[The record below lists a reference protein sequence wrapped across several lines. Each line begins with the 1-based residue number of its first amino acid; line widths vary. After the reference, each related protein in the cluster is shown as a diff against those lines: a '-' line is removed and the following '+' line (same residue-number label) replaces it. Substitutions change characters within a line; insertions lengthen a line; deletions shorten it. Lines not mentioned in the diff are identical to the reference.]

1 MSPDR
6 FIARKLKFQG
16 KLATV
21 SIAVSFLVI
30 IIAVAVSSG
39 FRQSVRDGIAA
50 LTGDIRIAPST
61 SIVSEEAP
69 VPAHLPS
76 EAAILAIPGVQSIRP
91 VAVRAGIV
99 RSGDVIHGVLV
110 KGIPDR
116 PDSSLCVS
124 IPTRLAAIT
133 GLKEGDDM
141 TTYFIGE
148 KVRVRKFHV
157 TEVHRDMLEMDDN
170 LVVYAN
176 LSDIQRLSGWSE
188 DQASAL
194 EVSVDPTHRTN
205 MWVNDL
211 TDEIGMRLVLS
222 GSDVESDLVA
232 TSSVRANPQ
241 IFDWLDLLDFNV
253 LVILI
258 LMIVVAGVNMISGL
272 LIVLLRNIA
281 TIGTLKTLGMS
292 DRAIGKVF
300 LRVAAGVVL
309 KGMLIGNAV
318 GLLFCVVQQ
327 TTHLLKLDP
336 TNYFVSFVPVHIDL
350 PWILAADA
358 IAFVAIMLLLL
369 IPTIFAR
376 NDNVIPTRSKTEEG
390 IFIGDKPPHTR
401 QTCREPLARR
411 RPSAFRGSPEQP
423 G

>member
-16 KLATV
+16 KLAAA

-30 IIAVAVSSG
+30 IVAVAVSSG
-39 FRQSVRDGIAA
+39 FRQSVRDGVAR
-50 LTGDIRIAPST
+50 LTGDIRIAPS
-61 SIVSEEAP
+61 SAVAAEGDP
-69 VPAHLPS
+69 VPVHLPS
-76 EAAILAIPGVQSIRP
+76 EEAILGISGVQSIRP

-99 RSGDVIHGVLV
+99 RSGDIIHGVLV
-110 KGIPDR
+110 KGVPDR

-141 TTYFIGE
+141 TTYFVGE

-157 TEVHRDMLEMDDN
+157 TSVHRDMLEMDDN

-176 LSDIQRLSGWSE
+176 LADIQRLNGWNE

-194 EVSVDPTHRTN
+194 EVSVDPAHRTN
-205 MWVNDL
+205 LWVNEL

-222 GSDVESDLVA
+222 GEEGEDNLVA
-232 TSSVRANPQ
+232 TSSVRTYGQ

-272 LIVLLRNIA
+272 LIVLFRNIA
-281 TIGTLKTLGMS
+281 TIGTLKTLGMG
-292 DRAIGKVF
+292 DRAI
-300 LRVAAGVVL
+300 
-309 KGMLIGNAV
+309 MLIGNAV
-318 GLLFCVVQQ
+318 GLLFCFFQQ
-327 TTHLLKLDP
+327 ATHLLKLDP
-336 TNYFVSFVPVHIDL
+336 VNYFVSYVPVHVDI
-350 PWILAADA
+350 PWILAADLV
-358 IAFVAIMLLLL
+358 AFVAIMLLLL
-369 IPTIFAR
+369 IPTLFIAR
-376 NDNVIPTRSKTEEG
+376 VDPA
-390 IFIGDKPPHTR
+390 
-401 QTCREPLARR
+401 QTVKAE
-411 RPSAFRGSPEQP
+411 
-423 G
+423 

>member
-16 KLATV
+16 ELAAA

-30 IIAVAVSSG
+30 IVAVAVSSG
-39 FRQSVRDGIAA
+39 FRQSVRDGVAR
-50 LTGDIRIAPST
+50 LTGDIRIAPS
-61 SIVSEEAP
+61 SAVAAEGDP
-69 VPAHLPS
+69 VPVHLPS
-76 EAAILAIPGVQSIRP
+76 EEAILGISGVQSVRP

-99 RSGDVIHGVLV
+99 RSGEIIHGVLV
-110 KGIPDR
+110 KGLPDR

-141 TTYFIGE
+141 TTYFVGE

-157 TEVHRDMLEMDDN
+157 TDVHRDMLEMDDN

-176 LSDIQRLSGWSE
+176 LADIQRLNGWTA

-194 EVSVDPTHRTN
+194 EVSVDPAHRTN
-205 MWVNDL
+205 AWVNEL
-211 TDEIGMRLVLS
+211 TDEIGMRLLLS
-222 GSDVESDLVA
+222 GGEGEDNLVA
-232 TSSVRANPQ
+232 TSSVRTYGQ

-272 LIVLLRNIA
+272 LIVLFRNIA
-281 TIGTLKTLGMS
+281 TIGTLKTLGMG

-309 KGMLIGNAV
+309 KGMLIGNAL
-318 GLLFCVVQQ
+318 GLLFCFVQQ
-327 TTHLLKLDP
+327 ATHLLKLDP
-336 TNYFVSFVPVHIDL
+336 ANYFVSYVPVHVDV
-350 PWILAADA
+350 PWILAADLV
-358 IAFVAIMLLLL
+358 AFVAIMLLLL
-369 IPTIFAR
+369 IPTLFIAR
-376 NDNVIPTRSKTEEG
+376 VDPA
-390 IFIGDKPPHTR
+390 
-401 QTCREPLARR
+401 QTVKAE
-411 RPSAFRGSPEQP
+411 
-423 G
+423 

>member
-6 FIARKLKFQG
+6 FIARKLQFQG
-16 KLATV
+16 KLAAA

-30 IIAVAVSSG
+30 IVAVAVSSG
-39 FRQSVRDGIAA
+39 FRQSVRDGVAR
-50 LTGDIRIAPST
+50 LTGDIRIAPSSAVAT
-61 SIVSEEAP
+61 EGAP
-69 VPAHLPS
+69 IPVHLPS
-76 EAAILAIPGVQSIRP
+76 EEAILAIPGVQSVRP

-99 RSGDVIHGVLV
+99 RSGDIIHGVLV
-110 KGIPDR
+110 KGLPDR

-133 GLKEGDDM
+133 GLREGDDM
-141 TTYFIGE
+141 TTYFIGDQ
-148 KVRVRKFHV
+148 VRVRKFHV

-176 LSDIQRLSGWSE
+176 LADIQRLNGWNA

-194 EVSVDPTHRTN
+194 EVSVDPAHRTN
-205 MWVNDL
+205 LWVNDL
-211 TDEIGMRLVLS
+211 TDEIGMRLLLS
-222 GSDVESDLVA
+222 GAEGEDSLVA
-232 TSSVRANPQ
+232 TSSVRTYAQ

-272 LIVLLRNIA
+272 LIVLFRNIA
-281 TIGTLKTLGMS
+281 TIGTLKTLGMG

-309 KGMLIGNAV
+309 KGMLVGNAL
-318 GLLFCVVQQ
+318 GLLFCFVQQ
-327 TTHLLKLDP
+327 STHLLKLDP
-336 TNYFVSFVPVHIDL
+336 SNYFVSYVPVHVDI

-358 IAFVAIMLLLL
+358 VAFAAIMLLLL
-369 IPTIFAR
+369 IPTLFIAR
-376 NDNVIPTRSKTEEG
+376 VDPA
-390 IFIGDKPPHTR
+390 
-401 QTCREPLARR
+401 QTVKAE
-411 RPSAFRGSPEQP
+411 
-423 G
+423 

>member
-350 PWILAADA
+350 PWILAA
-358 IAFVAIMLLLL
+358 AFVAIMLLLL
-369 IPTIFAR
+369 IPTLFIAR
-376 NDNVIPTRSKTEEG
+376 VDPA
-390 IFIGDKPPHTR
+390 
-401 QTCREPLARR
+401 QTVKAE
-411 RPSAFRGSPEQP
+411 
-423 G
+423 

>member
-16 KLATV
+16 KLAAV

-61 SIVSEEAP
+61 SIVSEGAP
-69 VPAHLPS
+69 VPVHLPS
-76 EAAILAIPGVQSIRP
+76 EQAILAIPGVQSIRP

-110 KGIPDR
+110 KGVPDR

-188 DQASAL
+188 EEASAL
-194 EVSVDPTHRTN
+194 EVSVDPAHRTN

-211 TDEIGMRLVLS
+211 TDEIGMRLLLS
-222 GSDVESDLVA
+222 GNDAEADLVA
-232 TSSVRANPQ
+232 TSSVRSNPQ

-253 LVILI
+253 VVILI
-258 LMIVVAGVNMISGL
+258 LMIIVAGVNMISGL
-272 LIVLLRNIA
+272 LIVL
-281 TIGTLKTLGMS
+281 
-292 DRAIGKVF
+292 
-300 LRVAAGVVL
+300 
-309 KGMLIGNAV
+309 
-318 GLLFCVVQQ
+318 
-327 TTHLLKLDP
+327 
-336 TNYFVSFVPVHIDL
+336 
-350 PWILAADA
+350 
-358 IAFVAIMLLLL
+358 
-369 IPTIFAR
+369 
-376 NDNVIPTRSKTEEG
+376 
-390 IFIGDKPPHTR
+390 
-401 QTCREPLARR
+401 
-411 RPSAFRGSPEQP
+411 
-423 G
+423 

>member
-16 KLATV
+16 KLAAA

-30 IIAVAVSSG
+30 IVAVAVSSG
-39 FRQSVRDGIAA
+39 FRQSVRDGVAR
-50 LTGDIRIAPST
+50 LTGDIRIAPS
-61 SIVSEEAP
+61 SAVAAEGDP
-69 VPAHLPS
+69 VPVHLPS
-76 EAAILAIPGVQSIRP
+76 EEAILGISGVQSVRP

-99 RSGDVIHGVLV
+99 RSGDIIHGVLV
-110 KGIPDR
+110 KGLPDR

-141 TTYFIGE
+141 TTYFVGE
-148 KVRVRKFHV
+148 KVRVHKFHV

-176 LSDIQRLSGWSE
+176 LADIQRLNGWSAV
-188 DQASAL
+188 QASAL
-194 EVSVDPTHRTN
+194 EVSVDPAHRTN
-205 MWVNDL
+205 AWVNEL
-211 TDEIGMRLVLS
+211 TDEIGMRLLLS
-222 GSDVESDLVA
+222 GEEGEDSLVA
-232 TSSVRANPQ
+232 TSSVRTYGQ

-272 LIVLLRNIA
+272 LIVLFRNIA
-281 TIGTLKTLGMS
+281 TIGTLKTLGMG

-318 GLLFCVVQQ
+318 GLLFCFVQQ
-327 TTHLLKLDP
+327 ATHLLKLDP
-336 TNYFVSFVPVHIDL
+336 ANYFVSYVPVHVDV
-350 PWILAADA
+350 PWILAADFV
-358 IAFVAIMLLLL
+358 AFVAIMLLLL
-369 IPTIFAR
+369 IPTLFIAR
-376 NDNVIPTRSKTEEG
+376 VDPA
-390 IFIGDKPPHTR
+390 
-401 QTCREPLARR
+401 QTVKAE
-411 RPSAFRGSPEQP
+411 
-423 G
+423 

>member
-16 KLATV
+16 KLAAA
-21 SIAVSFLVI
+21 SIAVSFLI
-30 IIAVAVSSG
+30 IIVAVAVSSG
-39 FRQSVRDGIAA
+39 FRQSVRDGVAR
-50 LTGDIRIAPST
+50 LTGDIRIAPS
-61 SIVSEEAP
+61 SAVAAEGDP
-69 VPAHLPS
+69 VPVHLPS
-76 EAAILAIPGVQSIRP
+76 EEAILGIPGVQSIRP

-99 RSGDVIHGVLV
+99 RSGDIIHGVLV
-110 KGIPDR
+110 KGLPDR

-141 TTYFIGE
+141 TTYFVGE

-157 TEVHRDMLEMDDN
+157 TDVHRDMLEMDDN

-176 LSDIQRLSGWSE
+176 LADIQRLNGWTA

-194 EVSVDPTHRTN
+194 EVSVDPVHRTN
-205 MWVNDL
+205 LWINDL
-211 TDEIGMRLVLS
+211 TDEIGMRLLLS
-222 GSDVESDLVA
+222 GAEGEDNLVA
-232 TSSVRANPQ
+232 TSSVRTYAQ

-272 LIVLLRNIA
+272 LIVLFRNIA
-281 TIGTLKTLGMS
+281 TIGTLKTLGMG

-309 KGMLIGNAV
+309 KGMLIGNAL
-318 GLLFCVVQQ
+318 GLLFCFVQQ
-327 TTHLLKLDP
+327 GTHLLKLDP
-336 TNYFVSFVPVHIDL
+336 SNYFVSYVPVHVDV
-350 PWILAADA
+350 PWILAADLV
-358 IAFVAIMLLLL
+358 AFGAIMLLLL
-369 IPTIFAR
+369 IPTLFIAR
-376 NDNVIPTRSKTEEG
+376 VDPA
-390 IFIGDKPPHTR
+390 
-401 QTCREPLARR
+401 QTVKAE
-411 RPSAFRGSPEQP
+411 
-423 G
+423 

>member
-16 KLATV
+16 KLAAA

-30 IIAVAVSSG
+30 IVAVAVSSG
-39 FRQSVRDGIAA
+39 FRQSVRDGVAR
-50 LTGDIRIAPST
+50 LTGDIRIAPS
-61 SIVSEEAP
+61 SAVAAEGDP
-69 VPAHLPS
+69 VPVHLPS
-76 EAAILAIPGVQSIRP
+76 EEAILGISGVQSVRP

-99 RSGDVIHGVLV
+99 RSGDIIHGVLV
-110 KGIPDR
+110 KGLPDR

-141 TTYFIGE
+141 TTYFVGE
-148 KVRVRKFHV
+148 KVRVRNFHV
-157 TEVHRDMLEMDDN
+157 TGVHRDMLEMDDN

-176 LSDIQRLSGWSE
+176 LADIQRLNGWTA

-194 EVSVDPTHRTN
+194 EVSVDPVHRTN
-205 MWVNDL
+205 LWINDL
-211 TDEIGMRLVLS
+211 TDEIGMRLLLS
-222 GSDVESDLVA
+222 GAEGEDNLVA
-232 TSSVRANPQ
+232 TSSVRTYAQ

-272 LIVLLRNIA
+272 LIVLFRNIA
-281 TIGTLKTLGMS
+281 TIGTLKTLGMG

-309 KGMLIGNAV
+309 KGMLVGNAL
-318 GLLFCVVQQ
+318 GLLFCFVQQ
-327 TTHLLKLDP
+327 GTHLLKLDP
-336 TNYFVSFVPVHIDL
+336 SNYFVSYVPVHVDV
-350 PWILAADA
+350 PWILAADLV
-358 IAFVAIMLLLL
+358 AFGAIMLLLL
-369 IPTIFAR
+369 IPTLFIAR
-376 NDNVIPTRSKTEEG
+376 VDPA
-390 IFIGDKPPHTR
+390 
-401 QTCREPLARR
+401 QTVKAE
-411 RPSAFRGSPEQP
+411 
-423 G
+423 

>member
-272 LIVLLRNIA
+272 LIVLFRNIA
-281 TIGTLKTLGMS
+281 TIGTLKTLGMG

-318 GLLFCVVQQ
+318 GLLFCFFQQ
-327 TTHLLKLDP
+327 ATHLLKLDP
-336 TNYFVSFVPVHIDL
+336 TNYFVSYVPVHVDI
-350 PWILAADA
+350 PWILAADFV
-358 IAFVAIMLLLL
+358 AFVSIMLLLL
-369 IPTIFAR
+369 IPTLFIAR
-376 NDNVIPTRSKTEEG
+376 VDPA
-390 IFIGDKPPHTR
+390 
-401 QTCREPLARR
+401 QTVKAE
-411 RPSAFRGSPEQP
+411 
-423 G
+423 

>member
-16 KLATV
+16 KLAAV

-30 IIAVAVSSG
+30 IVAVAVSSG
-39 FRQSVRDGIAA
+39 FRASVRDGVST
-50 LTGDIRIAPST
+50 LTGDIRIAPS
-61 SIVSEEAP
+61 SAFASEGNP
-69 VPAHLPS
+69 VPVHLPS
-76 EAAILAIPGVQSIRP
+76 EEALLSLPGVRSIRP

-110 KGIPDR
+110 KGLPDR
-116 PDSSLCVS
+116 TDSSLCVS

-133 GLKEGDDM
+133 GLREGDDM
-141 TTYFIGE
+141 TTYFVGE

-157 TEVHRDMLEMDDN
+157 TDVHRDVLEMDDN

-176 LSDIQRLSGWSE
+176 LADIQRLNGW
-188 DQASAL
+188 DAGQASAL
-194 EVSVDPTHRTN
+194 EVSVDPAHRTN
-205 MWVNDL
+205 QWVNDL

-222 GSDVESDLVA
+222 GEEAEENLVA
-232 TSSVRANPQ
+232 TSSVRTYAQ

-272 LIVLLRNIA
+272 LIVLFRNIA
-281 TIGTLKTLGMS
+281 TIGTLKTLGMG

-309 KGMLIGNAV
+309 KGMAAGNLLA
-318 GLLFCVVQQ
+318 LLFCVIQQ

-336 TNYFVSFVPVHIDL
+336 ANYFVSFVPVHIDL

-358 IAFVAIMLLLL
+358 VAFAAIMLLLL
-369 IPTIFAR
+369 VPTLFIAR
-376 NDNVIPTRSKTEEG
+376 VDPAVSVRAE
-390 IFIGDKPPHTR
+390 
-401 QTCREPLARR
+401 
-411 RPSAFRGSPEQP
+411 
-423 G
+423 

>member
-16 KLATV
+16 KLAAA

-30 IIAVAVSSG
+30 IVAVAVSSG
-39 FRQSVRDGIAA
+39 FRHAVRDGIAR
-50 LTGDIRIAPST
+50 LTGDVRIAPSS
-61 SIVSEEAP
+61 SIVSEGAP
-69 VPAHLPS
+69 VPVHLHS
-76 EAAILAIPGVQSIRP
+76 EEAILALPGVQSLRP

-110 KGIPDR
+110 KGVPDR

-148 KVRVRKFHV
+148 NVRVRKFHV

-176 LSDIQRLSGWSE
+176 LADVQRLSGWSADE
-188 DQASAL
+188 ASAL
-194 EVSVDPTHRTN
+194 EVSLDPIHRTN
-205 MWVNDL
+205 EWINDL

-222 GSDVESDLVA
+222 GEDAEENLVA

-253 LVILI
+253 LVILV

-272 LIVLLRNIA
+272 LIVLLRNVA

-300 LRVAAGVVL
+300 LRVAGGVVL
-309 KGMLIGNAV
+309 KGMLAGNLL
-318 GLLFCVVQQ
+318 GLLFCAVQHF
-327 TTHLLKLDP
+327 THVLKLDP
-336 TNYFVSFVPVHIDL
+336 ANYFVSYVPVHVDL
-350 PWILAADA
+350 PWILTADA
-358 IAFVAIMLLLL
+358 VAFAAIMLLLL
-369 IPTIFAR
+369 IPTLFIAR
-376 NDNVIPTRSKTEEG
+376 VDPAVSVRAE
-390 IFIGDKPPHTR
+390 
-401 QTCREPLARR
+401 
-411 RPSAFRGSPEQP
+411 
-423 G
+423 

>member
-16 KLATV
+16 KLAAA

-30 IIAVAVSSG
+30 IVAVAVSSG
-39 FRQSVRDGIAA
+39 FRQSVRDGVAR
-50 LTGDIRIAPST
+50 LTGDIRIAPS
-61 SIVSEEAP
+61 SAVAAEGDP
-69 VPAHLPS
+69 VPVHLPS
-76 EAAILAIPGVQSIRP
+76 EEAILGISGVQSIRP

-99 RSGDVIHGVLV
+99 RSGDIIHGVLV
-110 KGIPDR
+110 KGVPDR

-141 TTYFIGE
+141 TTYFVGE

-157 TEVHRDMLEMDDN
+157 TAVHRDILEMDDN

-176 LSDIQRLSGWSE
+176 LADIQRLNGWTG

-194 EVSVDPTHRTN
+194 EVSVDPAHRAN
-205 MWVNDL
+205 VWVNDL
-211 TDEIGMRLVLS
+211 TDEIGMRLLLS
-222 GSDVESDLVA
+222 GAEGEDNLVA
-232 TSSVRANPQ
+232 TSSVRTYAQ

-272 LIVLLRNIA
+272 LIVLFRNIA
-281 TIGTLKTLGMS
+281 TIGTLKTLGMG
-292 DRAIGKVF
+292 DRAIGRVF
-300 LRVAAGVVL
+300 LRVAGGVVL
-309 KGMLIGNAV
+309 KGMVAGNVLA
-318 GLLFCVVQQ
+318 LLFCILQQ
-327 TTHLLKLDP
+327 TTHFLKLDP
-336 TNYFVSFVPVHIDL
+336 ANYFVSFVPVHIDL

-358 IAFVAIMLLLL
+358 VAFAAIMLLLL
-369 IPTIFAR
+369 IPTLFIAR
-376 NDNVIPTRSKTEEG
+376 VDPAVSVRAE
-390 IFIGDKPPHTR
+390 
-401 QTCREPLARR
+401 
-411 RPSAFRGSPEQP
+411 
-423 G
+423 

>member
-16 KLATV
+16 KLAAA

-30 IIAVAVSSG
+30 IVAVAVSSG
-39 FRQSVRDGIAA
+39 FRHSVRDGVAR
-50 LTGDIRIAPST
+50 LTGDIRIAPS
-61 SIVSEEAP
+61 SSVASEGDHPIP
-69 VPAHLPS
+69 VHLPS
-76 EAAILAIPGVQSIRP
+76 EEALLSISGVQAVRP

-99 RSGDVIHGVLV
+99 RSGDIIHGVLV
-110 KGIPDR
+110 KGVPDR

-141 TTYFIGE
+141 TTYFVGE

-157 TEVHRDMLEMDDN
+157 TAVHRDILEMDDN

-176 LSDIQRLSGWSE
+176 LADIQRLNGWSG

-194 EVSVDPTHRTN
+194 EVSVDPAHRTN
-205 MWVNDL
+205 AWVNEL
-211 TDEIGMRLVLS
+211 TDEIGMRLLLS
-222 GSDVESDLVA
+222 GEAAEENLVA
-232 TSSVRANPQ
+232 TSSVRSYPQ

-272 LIVLLRNIA
+272 LIVLFRNIA
-281 TIGTLKTLGMS
+281 TIGTLKTLGMG

-300 LRVAAGVVL
+300 LRVAGGVVL
-309 KGMLIGNAV
+309 KGMLVGNAL
-318 GLLFCVVQQ
+318 GLVFCIVQQ

-336 TNYFVSFVPVHIDL
+336 ANYFVSYVPVHINL
-350 PWILAADA
+350 PWIIGADLV
-358 IAFVAIMLLLL
+358 AFVAIMLLLL
-369 IPTIFAR
+369 IPTLFIAR
-376 NDNVIPTRSKTEEG
+376 VDPAVSVRAE
-390 IFIGDKPPHTR
+390 
-401 QTCREPLARR
+401 
-411 RPSAFRGSPEQP
+411 
-423 G
+423 

>member
-16 KLATV
+16 KLAAA

-30 IIAVAVSSG
+30 IVAVAVSSG
-39 FRQSVRDGIAA
+39 FRQSVRDGVAR
-50 LTGDIRIAPST
+50 LTGDIRIAPS
-61 SIVSEEAP
+61 SAVAAEGDP
-69 VPAHLPS
+69 VPVHLPS
-76 EAAILAIPGVQSIRP
+76 EEAILDIPGVQSIRP

-99 RSGDVIHGVLV
+99 RSGDIIHGVLV
-110 KGIPDR
+110 KGLPDR

-141 TTYFIGE
+141 TTYFVGE

-157 TEVHRDMLEMDDN
+157 TDVHRDMLEMDDN

-176 LSDIQRLSGWSE
+176 LADIQRLNGWTA

-194 EVSVDPTHRTN
+194 EVSVDPSHRTN
-205 MWVNDL
+205 AWINDL
-211 TDEIGMRLVLS
+211 TDEIGMRLLLS
-222 GSDVESDLVA
+222 GAEGEDSLVA
-232 TSSVRANPQ
+232 TSSVRTYAQ

-272 LIVLLRNIA
+272 LIVLFRNIA
-281 TIGTLKTLGMS
+281 TIGTLKTLGMG

-318 GLLFCVVQQ
+318 GLLFCFFQQ
-327 TTHLLKLDP
+327 ATHLLKLDP
-336 TNYFVSFVPVHIDL
+336 VNYFVSYVPVHVDI
-350 PWILAADA
+350 PWILAADLV
-358 IAFVAIMLLLL
+358 AFVAIMLLLL
-369 IPTIFAR
+369 IPTLFIAR
-376 NDNVIPTRSKTEEG
+376 VDPA
-390 IFIGDKPPHTR
+390 
-401 QTCREPLARR
+401 QTVKAE
-411 RPSAFRGSPEQP
+411 
-423 G
+423 

>member
-16 KLATV
+16 KIAATA
-21 SIAVSFLVI
+21 IAVSFLVI
-30 IIAVAVSSG
+30 IVAVSVSSG
-39 FRQSVRDGIAA
+39 FREAVRGGIAA
-50 LTGDIRIAPST
+50 LTGDIRIAPSS
-61 SIVSEEAP
+61 SIVTEGAP

-76 EAAILAIPGVQSIRP
+76 EEAILALPGVQSIRP

-110 KGIPDR
+110 KGVPDR

-133 GLKEGDDM
+133 GLGVGDDM

-148 KVRVRKFHV
+148 RVRVRKFHV

-176 LSDIQRLSGWSE
+176 LSDIQRLSGWSADE
-188 DQASAL
+188 ASAL
-194 EVSVDPTHRTN
+194 EVSLDPAHHTN
-205 MWVNDL
+205 DWVNEL
-211 TDEIGMRLVLS
+211 TDEIGMRLLL
-222 GSDVESDLVA
+222 GGREEEETLVA

-253 LVILI
+253 LVILV

-272 LIVLLRNIA
+272 LIVLFRNIA
-281 TIGTLKTLGMS
+281 TIGTLKTLGMGN
-292 DRAIGKVF
+292 RAIGRVF

-309 KGMLIGNAV
+309 KGMLVGNALGV
-318 GLLFCVVQQ
+318 LFCVIQQ

-336 TNYFVSFVPVHIDL
+336 TNYFVSYVPVRIDI

-358 IAFVAIMLLLL
+358 VAFVAIMLLLL
-369 IPTIFAR
+369 IPTLFIAR
-376 NDNVIPTRSKTEEG
+376 VDPAVSVRA
-390 IFIGDKPPHTR
+390 D
-401 QTCREPLARR
+401 
-411 RPSAFRGSPEQP
+411 
-423 G
+423 

>member
-16 KLATV
+16 KLAAA

-30 IIAVAVSSG
+30 IVAVAVSSG
-39 FRQSVRDGIAA
+39 FRHSVRDGVAR
-50 LTGDIRIAPST
+50 LTGDIRIAPS
-61 SIVSEEAP
+61 SAVAAEGDPVPVHQPSEEAN
-69 VPAHLPS
+69 LG
-76 EAAILAIPGVQSIRP
+76 IPGVQSVRP

-99 RSGDVIHGVLV
+99 RSGDIIHGVLV
-110 KGIPDR
+110 KGLPDR

-141 TTYFIGE
+141 TTYFVGE

-157 TEVHRDMLEMDDN
+157 TDVHRDMLEMDDN

-176 LSDIQRLSGWSE
+176 LADIQRLNGWTA

-194 EVSVDPTHRTN
+194 EVSVDPAHRTN
-205 MWVNDL
+205 AWVNEL
-211 TDEIGMRLVLS
+211 TDEIGMRLLLS
-222 GSDVESDLVA
+222 GEEGEDNLVA
-232 TSSVRANPQ
+232 TSSVRTYGQ

-272 LIVLLRNIA
+272 LIVLFRNIA
-281 TIGTLKTLGMS
+281 TIGTLKTLGMG

-309 KGMLIGNAV
+309 KGMLIGNAL
-318 GLLFCVVQQ
+318 GLLFCFVQQ
-327 TTHLLKLDP
+327 ATHLLKLDP
-336 TNYFVSFVPVHIDL
+336 ANYVVSDVPVHVDV
-350 PWILAADA
+350 PWILAADLV
-358 IAFVAIMLLLL
+358 AFVAIMLLLL
-369 IPTIFAR
+369 IPTLFIAR
-376 NDNVIPTRSKTEEG
+376 VDPA
-390 IFIGDKPPHTR
+390 
-401 QTCREPLARR
+401 QTVKAE
-411 RPSAFRGSPEQP
+411 
-423 G
+423 

>member
-16 KLATV
+16 KLAAA

-30 IIAVAVSSG
+30 IVAVAVSSG
-39 FRQSVRDGIAA
+39 FRQSVRDGVAR
-50 LTGDIRIAPST
+50 LTGDIRIAPS
-61 SIVSEEAP
+61 SAVAAEGDP
-69 VPAHLPS
+69 VPVHLPS
-76 EAAILAIPGVQSIRP
+76 EEAILGIPGVQSIRP

-99 RSGDVIHGVLV
+99 RSGDIIHGVLV
-110 KGIPDR
+110 KGLPDR

-141 TTYFIGE
+141 TTYFVGE

-157 TEVHRDMLEMDDN
+157 TDVHRDMLEMDDN

-176 LSDIQRLSGWSE
+176 LADIQRLNGWTA

-194 EVSVDPTHRTN
+194 EVSVDPVHRTN
-205 MWVNDL
+205 LWINDL
-211 TDEIGMRLVLS
+211 TDEIGMRLLLS
-222 GSDVESDLVA
+222 GAEGEDNLVA
-232 TSSVRANPQ
+232 TSSVRTYAQ

-272 LIVLLRNIA
+272 LIVLFRNIA
-281 TIGTLKTLGMS
+281 TIGTLKTLGMG

-309 KGMLIGNAV
+309 KGMVIGNAL
-318 GLLFCVVQQ
+318 GLLFCFVQQ
-327 TTHLLKLDP
+327 GTHLLKLDP
-336 TNYFVSFVPVHIDL
+336 SNYFVSYVPVHVDV
-350 PWILAADA
+350 PWILAADLV
-358 IAFVAIMLLLL
+358 AFVAIMLLLL
-369 IPTIFAR
+369 IPTLFIAR
-376 NDNVIPTRSKTEEG
+376 VDPA
-390 IFIGDKPPHTR
+390 
-401 QTCREPLARR
+401 QTVKAE
-411 RPSAFRGSPEQP
+411 
-423 G
+423 

>member
-16 KLATV
+16 KLAAA
-21 SIAVSFLVI
+21 SIAVSFLI
-30 IIAVAVSSG
+30 IM
-39 FRQSVRDGIAA
+39 
-50 LTGDIRIAPST
+50 LTGDIRIAPS
-61 SIVSEEAP
+61 SAVAAEGDP
-69 VPAHLPS
+69 VPVHLPS
-76 EAAILAIPGVQSIRP
+76 EEAILGIPGVQSIRP

-99 RSGDVIHGVLV
+99 RSGDIIHGVLV
-110 KGIPDR
+110 KGLPDR

-141 TTYFIGE
+141 TTYFVGE

-157 TEVHRDMLEMDDN
+157 TDVHRDMLEMDDN

-176 LSDIQRLSGWSE
+176 LADIQRLNGWTA

-194 EVSVDPTHRTN
+194 EVSVDPVHRTN
-205 MWVNDL
+205 LWINDL
-211 TDEIGMRLVLS
+211 TDEIGMRLLLS
-222 GSDVESDLVA
+222 GAEGEDNLVA
-232 TSSVRANPQ
+232 TSSVRTYAQ

-272 LIVLLRNIA
+272 LIVLFRNIA
-281 TIGTLKTLGMS
+281 TIGTLKTLGMG

-309 KGMLIGNAV
+309 KGMLIGNAL
-318 GLLFCVVQQ
+318 GLLFCFVQQ
-327 TTHLLKLDP
+327 GTHLLKLDP
-336 TNYFVSFVPVHIDL
+336 SNYFVSYVPVHVDV
-350 PWILAADA
+350 PWILAADLV
-358 IAFVAIMLLLL
+358 AFGAIMLLLL
-369 IPTIFAR
+369 IPTLFIAR
-376 NDNVIPTRSKTEEG
+376 VDPA
-390 IFIGDKPPHTR
+390 
-401 QTCREPLARR
+401 QTVKAE
-411 RPSAFRGSPEQP
+411 
-423 G
+423 

>member
-222 GSDVESDLVA
+222 GSDVEADLVA

-253 LVILI
+253 VVILI
-258 LMIVVAGVNMISGL
+258 LMIIVAGVNMISGL

-292 DRAIGKVF
+292 DRAIGKC
-300 LRVAAGVVL
+300 G
-309 KGMLIGNAV
+309 
-318 GLLFCVVQQ
+318 
-327 TTHLLKLDP
+327 
-336 TNYFVSFVPVHIDL
+336 
-350 PWILAADA
+350 W
-358 IAFVAIMLLLL
+358 
-369 IPTIFAR
+369 
-376 NDNVIPTRSKTEEG
+376 
-390 IFIGDKPPHTR
+390 
-401 QTCREPLARR
+401 RR
-411 RPSAFRGSPEQP
+411 ASS
-423 G
+423 

>member
-16 KLATV
+16 KLAAA

-30 IIAVAVSSG
+30 IVAVAVSSG
-39 FRQSVRDGIAA
+39 FSQSVRDGVAR
-50 LTGDIRIAPST
+50 LTGDIRIAPS
-61 SIVSEEAP
+61 SAVAAEGDP
-69 VPAHLPS
+69 VPVHLPS
-76 EAAILAIPGVQSIRP
+76 EEAILGIPGVQSIRP

-99 RSGDVIHGVLV
+99 RSGDIIHGVLV
-110 KGIPDR
+110 KGLPDR

-141 TTYFIGE
+141 TTYFVGE

-157 TEVHRDMLEMDDN
+157 TDVHRDMLEMDDN

-176 LSDIQRLSGWSE
+176 LADIQRLNGWTA

-194 EVSVDPTHRTN
+194 EVSVDPVHRTN
-205 MWVNDL
+205 LWINDL
-211 TDEIGMRLVLS
+211 TDEIGMRLLLS
-222 GSDVESDLVA
+222 GAEGEDNLVA
-232 TSSVRANPQ
+232 TSSVRTYAQ

-272 LIVLLRNIA
+272 LIVLFRNIA
-281 TIGTLKTLGMS
+281 TIGTLKTLGMG

-309 KGMLIGNAV
+309 KGMLIGNAL
-318 GLLFCVVQQ
+318 GLLFCFVQQ
-327 TTHLLKLDP
+327 GTHLLKLDP
-336 TNYFVSFVPVHIDL
+336 SNYFVSYVPVHVDV
-350 PWILAADA
+350 PWILAADLV
-358 IAFVAIMLLLL
+358 AFVAIMLLLL
-369 IPTIFAR
+369 IPTLFIAR
-376 NDNVIPTRSKTEEG
+376 VDPA
-390 IFIGDKPPHTR
+390 
-401 QTCREPLARR
+401 QTVKAE
-411 RPSAFRGSPEQP
+411 
-423 G
+423 

>member
-16 KLATV
+16 ELAAA

-30 IIAVAVSSG
+30 IVAVAVSSG
-39 FRQSVRDGIAA
+39 FRQSVRDGVAR
-50 LTGDIRIAPST
+50 LTGDIRIAPS
-61 SIVSEEAP
+61 SAVAAEGDP
-69 VPAHLPS
+69 VPVHLPS
-76 EAAILAIPGVQSIRP
+76 EEAILGISGVQSVRP

-99 RSGDVIHGVLV
+99 RSGEIIHGVLV
-110 KGIPDR
+110 KGLPDR

-141 TTYFIGE
+141 TTYFVGE

-157 TEVHRDMLEMDDN
+157 TDVHRDMLEMDDN

-176 LSDIQRLSGWSE
+176 LADIQRLNGWTA

-194 EVSVDPTHRTN
+194 EVSVDPAHRTN
-205 MWVNDL
+205 AWVNEL
-211 TDEIGMRLVLS
+211 TDEIGMRLLLS
-222 GSDVESDLVA
+222 GGEGEDNLVA
-232 TSSVRANPQ
+232 TSSVRTYGQ

-272 LIVLLRNIA
+272 LIVLFRNIA
-281 TIGTLKTLGMS
+281 TIGTLKTLGMG

-318 GLLFCVVQQ
+318 GLLFCFFQQ
-327 TTHLLKLDP
+327 ATHLLKLDP
-336 TNYFVSFVPVHIDL
+336 TNYFVSYVPVHVDV
-350 PWILAADA
+350 PWILAADLV
-358 IAFVAIMLLLL
+358 AFVAIMLLLL
-369 IPTIFAR
+369 IPTLFIAR
-376 NDNVIPTRSKTEEG
+376 VDPA
-390 IFIGDKPPHTR
+390 
-401 QTCREPLARR
+401 QTVKAE
-411 RPSAFRGSPEQP
+411 
-423 G
+423 